1 MNKIVRILLLLVVTS
16 AFGQT
21 KTPEEFGYRHIVL
34 KYKSDNVD
42 ILIKSKK
49 GEENVQKPL
58 FFFCQGSLPQ
68 PLLNITQMMF
78 MVFFHLMRTVYPK
91 IIT

>member
-42 ILIKSKK
+42 ILIKSKRS
-49 GEENVQKPL
+49 ETIIL
-58 FFFCQGSLPQ
+58 FLSGKSASTF
-68 PLLNITQMMF
+68 N
-78 MVFFHLMRTVYPK
+78 
-91 IIT
+91 